1 MKTFIASLNDYQKNL
16 SDLCNEIGK
25 KYLNGEKV
33 DLTNNIWYVK
43 TRSGIKKMKFRSHY
57 DNWSKGRA
65 VIAMELRLDNL
76 IKNVFISMCDGK
88 VEEGSYELPRIKY
101 EIDNMSYETT
111 VCEDQM
117 KVEKQEIF

>member
-33 DLTNNIWYVK
+33 DLSNNIWYVK
-43 TRSGIKKMKFRSHY
+43 TRSGIKEMNFRTHY
-57 DNWSKGRA
+57 ENWSEGRA
-65 VIAMELRLDNL
+65 VVVVKLRLDNL
-76 IKNVFISMCDGK
+76 IRTVYLRMCDGK
-88 VEEGSYELPRIKY
+88 IEEGSYELPRIKY

-111 VCEDQM
+111 VCGDQM